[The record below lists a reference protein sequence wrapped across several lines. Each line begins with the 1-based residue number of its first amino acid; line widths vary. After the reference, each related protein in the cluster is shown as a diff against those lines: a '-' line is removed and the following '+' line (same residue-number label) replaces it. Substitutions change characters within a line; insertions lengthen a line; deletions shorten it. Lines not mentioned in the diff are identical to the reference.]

1 MYTTHMNEGQMSK
14 PTIDKKR
21 HLFKAITWRIIAS
34 LTSFFLAWGVTGNI
48 KAGLSIGA
56 ADVVIKF
63 ILYYLHERAWYKSDF
78 GVIKKKSENKPKQ
91 RR

>member
-1 MYTTHMNEGQMSK
+1 MK
-14 PTIDKKR
+14 PNIDRKR

-63 ILYYLHERAWYKSDF
+63 ILYYIHERAWYKSNW
-78 GVIKKKSENKPKQ
+78 GVHNKNDKK
-91 RR
+91 